1 MRRGLSL
8 SKKNIDYKNLINPQ
22 KLPKHIA
29 IIMDGNGRWA
39 EKKFMPRTMGHRA
52 GMSSLK
58 KVVTA
63 ASNLNIPILTVFAFS
78 TENWKRP
85 VEEVD
90 YLMNLLVEYLRKELD
105 ELHENNIRINMLGN
119 LKTLPE
125 FCQREIVAA
134 IEKTANNKGMLFNIA
149 LNYGARDEMLSGVKM
164 LIEKVLSNELS
175 AENITEEIFTSLL
188 YTKNI
193 PDPDLLI
200 RTAGEK
206 RISNFLLWQIAYTE
220 LWFTDVLWPD
230 FTEKDLWQ
238 AIYEYQQRDRR
249 FGGLSLK

>member
-1 MRRGLSL
+1 M
-8 SKKNIDYKNLINPQ
+8 SKKDMDYKNLINPQ
-22 KLPKHIA
+22 KLPNHIA

-52 GMSSLK
+52 GMGSLK

-90 YLMNLLVEYLRKELD
+90 YLMNLLVEYMRKELD
-105 ELHENNIRINMLGN
+105 ELHKNNIRINMLGN
-119 LKTLPE
+119 LDTLPE
-125 FCQREIVAA
+125 FCQREILAA
-134 IEKTANNKGMLFNIA
+134 IQKTANNKGMLFNIA
-149 LNYGARDEMLSGVKM
+149 LNYGARDEMLSAVKK
-164 LIEKVLSNELS
+164 LVDKVLSNEIS
-175 AENITEEIFTSLL
+175 ADNITEEIFTSLL
-188 YTKNI
+188 YTKDI

-220 LWFTDVLWPD
+220 LWFTNVLWPD

-249 FGGLSLK
+249 FGGLSHK

>member
-1 MRRGLSL
+1 M
-8 SKKNIDYKNLINPQ
+8 SKTNINYKNLINPQ
-22 KLPKHIA
+22 KLPRHIA

-39 EKKFMPRTMGHRA
+39 KKKLMPRTMGHRA
-52 GMSSLK
+52 GMGSLK
-58 KVVTA
+58 KVVMA

-105 ELHENNIRINMLGN
+105 ELHENDVCIKMLGDH
-119 LKTLPE
+119 KTLPE
-125 FCQREIVAA
+125 SCQKEIADA
-134 IEKTANNKGMLFNIA
+134 IEKTADNKGLIFNIA
-149 LNYGARDEMLSGVKM
+149 LNYGARDEMLSAMKILV
-164 LIEKVLSNELS
+164 EKASKNEIS
-175 AENITEEIFTSLL
+175 PQDITEEKFTSLL
-188 YTKNI
+188 YTKGI
-193 PDPDLLI
+193 ADPDLLI

-249 FGGLSLK
+249 FGGLSLR